1 MISTIEASRHKLPEQ
16 DRNFDARFLTIFMFN
31 VMFVYYDLVDDMI
44 SADDYRAMLA
54 NQIRNSALISS

>member
-1 MISTIEASRHKLPEQ
+1 
-16 DRNFDARFLTIFMFN
+16 
-31 VMFVYYDLVDDMI
+31 VYYDLVDEKI

>member
-1 MISTIEASRHKLPEQ
+1 
-16 DRNFDARFLTIFMFN
+16 
-31 VMFVYYDLVDDMI
+31 VYYDLVDEMI